1 MFLLI
6 MKKSFPMGRAGKL
19 DEVADLICY
28 LLSDRASY
36 ISGTTINISGAK
48 LPDRSI

>member
-28 LLSDRASY
+28 LLSDRAEA
-36 ISGTTINISGAK
+36 IFPETTINIRGAK
-48 LPDRSI
+48 STR